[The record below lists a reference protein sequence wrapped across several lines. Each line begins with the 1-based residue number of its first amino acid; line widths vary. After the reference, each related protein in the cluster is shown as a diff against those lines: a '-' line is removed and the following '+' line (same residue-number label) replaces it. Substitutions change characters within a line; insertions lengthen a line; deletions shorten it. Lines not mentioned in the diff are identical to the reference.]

1 MVTVNDVESAVS
13 LAERIKKM
21 WDNRKSK
28 KLDKISDKID
38 TMDSTVKAD
47 INNLEIKFDSKI
59 EEVNRKIDENDIKI
73 KRERIL
79 DFADSVR
86 RGVNHSEE
94 SYIQILDDITKY
106 NKYCDEHPEF
116 ENKRTV
122 LASQIIEESHKEK
135 MKNNSYLV

>member
-13 LAERIKKM
+13 LAEKIKKM

-73 KRERIL
+73 KRGRIL
-79 DFADSVR
+79 DFADSIR
-86 RGVNHSEE
+86 RGVNHSRE

-106 NKYCDEHPEF
+106 NRYCDGHPEF
-116 ENKRTV
+116 ENERTV

>member
-1 MVTVNDVESAVS
+1 MVTVNDVESAIS

-38 TMDSTVKAD
+38 AMDSTVKAN

-73 KRERIL
+73 KRGRIL
-79 DFADSVR
+79 DFADSIR
-86 RGVNHSEE
+86 RGINHSRE

-106 NKYCDEHPEF
+106 NKYCDGHPEF
-116 ENKRTV
+116 ENERTV

>member
-13 LAERIKKM
+13 LAEKIKKM

-73 KRERIL
+73 KRGRIL
-79 DFADSVR
+79 DFADSIR
-86 RGVNHSEE
+86 RGVNHSRE
-94 SYIQILDDITKY
+94 SYSQILDDITKY
-106 NKYCDEHPEF
+106 NRYCDGHPEF
-116 ENKRTV
+116 ENERTV

>member
-13 LAERIKKM
+13 LAEKIKKM

-73 KRERIL
+73 KRGRIL
-79 DFADSVR
+79 DFADSIR
-86 RGVNHSEE
+86 RGVNHSRE

-106 NKYCDEHPEF
+106 NRYCDEHPEF
-116 ENKRTV
+116 ENERTV